1 MGNLLECHLCNMWFI
16 LALFFHKD
24 ILYSLVVILRS
35 EAQDLKTTSS
45 SSFQTHLPSGP
56 RTTVGRR
63 WPRVETG
70 DRLSRIGRG
79 EVHALIGGKLIRS
92 LAIISRGGNR
102 QLQKQGQVHS
112 RWTASRGTGSTSAA
126 TEVQRR
132 KEKRRKRVNFAEEEG
147 EEETKFAAKGKSKR
161 SKSRRD
167 VSNGEEGS
175 AVKKGKVASEDGS
188 QEDRNKETSS
198 V

>member
-1 MGNLLECHLCNMWFI
+1 MWEITFLILMGTLLECHLCNVWFI
-16 LALFFHKD
+16 LALFFHKG
-24 ILYSLVVILRS
+24 ILYSFVVILRS

-45 SSFQTHLPSGP
+45 SSFHTHLPSGP
-56 RTTVGRR
+56 RTRVGRR

-79 EVHALIGGKLIRS
+79 EVHARIGGKLIRS

-132 KEKRRKRVNFAEEEG
+132 KEKRRKRVNFAEEG
-147 EEETKFAAKGKSKR
+147 EEKTKFAAKGKSKR
-161 SKSRRD
+161 SRRD

-175 AVKKGKVASEDGS
+175 AVKKREGGIRGWES
-188 QEDRNKETSS
+188 RR
-198 V
+198 